1 MSETN
6 WGSKTFWGFA
16 VAFLVGGLQ
25 TTGFVGAENF
35 LAELI
40 QWLSATVGVWGARDA
55 VRG

>member
-16 VAFLVGGLQ
+16 IAFLVGGLQ

-40 QWLSATVGVWGARDA
+40 QWLSATLGIWGARDA
-55 VRG
+55 MR